1 MAPICALRY
10 DAHMCTKLWRPH
22 AQRVADCASP
32 VLAPSSPTGSHPITH
47 IAPSTHYLLH
57 PCCPLH
63 PLPPRPIGLLLQA
76 LSLIQQ
82 DPQHQHFR
90 SYASRALA
98 KGDWCDVG
106 VIALRSESPQ
116 ISFESHCMPPLPP
129 PPPLRPKN
137 LSPRVLYHLHSSTTM
152 GCGITWRPSVLL
164 RLVLY
169 SAAMPA
175 AYVEIAPRAPS
186 DPPTSRCFA
195 PTPRCDHL
203 SMITR
208 LHDSCLH
215 GCMHGSWQRPAAPR
229 PPDACLMIARVHGY
243 MVLIARVHGCMM
255 T

>member
-1 MAPICALRY
+1 MHNVSLTVLVLC
-10 DAHMCTKLWRPH
+10 
-22 AQRVADCASP
+22 SP
-32 VLAPSSPTGSHPITH
+32 LPLPPDPTRSLTLPPPPIT
-47 IAPSTHYLLH
+47 SH

-208 LHDSCLH
+208 LHDYTIH
-215 GCMHGSWQRPAAPR
+215 ACMVACMAAGSALRPHDR
-229 PPDACLMIARVHGY
+229 LMRA
-243 MVLIARVHGCMM
+243 
-255 T
+255 